1 MFDFVIWIMYLF
13 AIFLLYA
20 VIRVTMIQHEINR
33 TWKIKKWGFIENLIK
48 EPILR
53 DIEARRKELEHQ
65 NKNKSA

>member
-20 VIRVTMIQHEINR
+20 VIRVKMIQHEINR
-33 TWKIKKWGFIENLIK
+33 TWKIKKWGFIENLLK

-53 DIEARRKELEHQ
+53 DIEARQKELNYQ